1 MEKEHK
7 NKQPFWGILAN
18 NLFVLKIVWRVSK
31 GRFFLKFFTTIF
43 NSLIPTLYILIT
55 RYIIA
60 LVESDGIKNRANF
73 GQVLI
78 VLVLLMCLQTIPK
91 IFSVWNSTL
100 IEPILASKVNQHMNE
115 LFIDKAKTFE
125 YINFENPK
133 FYDRYTR
140 ALGQVES
147 LPHTVFNTFFDLLAA
162 VISMTSLVVL
172 ILSMDWIIILFAII
186 SVCTSFIQSMI
197 MAKLNYRTNIVLT
210 PISRRQNYIKRIL
223 YMPDYAKDIKCSE
236 VILTGKKYYIQ
247 SLKEIIRI
255 LKQYG
260 VKVALINTGI
270 TMLSFISS
278 SSMMILL
285 FERVWVGTYMISDFT
300 ALTSSVVQLENVLNK
315 FLNTITNLYSNSM
328 YIEDLKFVYNYEN
341 KVQENKGFRVFDVS
355 KSCKI
360 DVRNLYFKYPS
371 ANEYALSNVSFTIMP
386 GEKVSIVGM
395 NGSGKTTLIKLLLRF
410 YEPEQ
415 GEIFIND
422 INIKEYDKEDLQKN
436 IGVVFQDHHVY
447 AYTTKENIAFE
458 ENINESS
465 YDTLRRLGMYEKI
478 QTFPNGFNTHLSKEF
493 YETGLHLSGGEI
505 QKICIAR
512 AFNISSG
519 LYIFDEP
526 SSALDISSE
535 NDMNEMMM
543 SSNKK
548 TIILVSHRLSTIVM
562 SDKILVLKNGKLV
575 ECGNHNELI
584 QNGGVYFE
592 LYSQQKK

>member
-43 NSLIPTLYILIT
+43 NSLIPTLNILIT

-172 ILSMDWIIILFAII
+172 ILSMDWIIILFAIV

-300 ALTSSVVQLENVLNK
+300 ALTSSVVQLENGLNK